1 MVQNSDIKVR
11 LTITDGTNPYVI
23 SALDDYEVYTY
34 VLNGKD
40 KTLIAT
46 YKKGNTGKYG
56 ISIYDDATGKIDII
70 IHRQDTKNSPS
81 GKLYAEVRIRVTANS
96 AYVSSVQNLGATGIE
111 IGTIELTANK
121 NSLL

>member
-11 LTITDGTNPYVI
+11 LTLTDGTNPYVI
-23 SALDDYEVYTY
+23 SALNDYEVYTY

-46 YKKGNTGKYG
+46 YKKSNTGKYG
-56 ISIYDDATGKIDII
+56 IDVYDPLTGKIDII
-70 IHRQDTKNSPS
+70 VHRQDTKNAPS
-81 GKLYAEVRIRVTANS
+81 GKIYAEVRIRITADS

-111 IGTIELTANK
+111 IGTIETTANK
-121 NSLL
+121 NTLL